1 VCHGIARQN
10 LQTKSESSKTFVTI
24 NERRDLHISTAFM
37 KIDAIAEI
45 KKKFVENFFLP
56 KVHALGIE
64 RDNTANESRPGNLHV
79 GKK

>member
-1 VCHGIARQN
+1 
-10 LQTKSESSKTFVTI
+10 
-24 NERRDLHISTAFM
+24 M

-79 GKK
+79 GKKIIVMRNRWLAASVINESCKIFQGKTRR